1 MRAWA
6 MAVDIEKVLLDS
18 FFDFRRHCPLPG
30 HPPCQTMSLPVPVL
44 VGACS
49 YPVVRP
55 AIRRPHLKRWSGG
68 CPNKPAL
75 RFSSLLGLLARPQPP
90 SSSIFSPQ

>member
-1 MRAWA
+1 MRVWV
-6 MAVDIEKVLLDS
+6 MAVDIKRVLLDS

-68 CPNKPAL
+68 VPQQAG
-75 RFSSLLGLLARPQPP
+75 SEVLLIAWLAG
-90 SSSIFSPQ
+90 SPTMFL